1 MPYAFRKDFTKVNL
15 PYSSYGYNVYSEISP
30 GESQD
35 YVFDLADFGDSSSA
49 GGASIVAIPNYDLGQ
64 NYISGISIETYTELV
79 VVEGA
84 AKYRGHIILHNGS
97 QSTVHELQVDFFVIS
112 RPKEY

>member
-30 GESQD
+30 GQSQD

-49 GGASIVAIPNYDLGQ
+49 GG
-64 NYISGISIETYTELV
+64 
-79 VVEGA
+79 
-84 AKYRGHIILHNGS
+84 
-97 QSTVHELQVDFFVIS
+97 S
-112 RPKEY
+112 RPRDASALRPHRHRQDAACPGVRGVAER